1 MRFGTR
7 LYGVDPDAVVAKAVH
22 AEELGF
28 DSLWRGDHLILP
40 AQLSS
45 HYPHSSSGRPP
56 IEPAAPILDVL
67 MLYAYLA
74 AETTRIKLAT
84 GIYLLALRDPVA
96 VARSVQTLDVVSGG
110 RVILGV
116 AAGWLEDEFELAG
129 RDFAA
134 RGPATAEAIA
144 LLKALWTETEPA
156 VCGRPARFEP
166 KPVQRPHPPI
176 VGGGESAPALR
187 RAARLCDG
195 WYGHRPSPGEVA
207 TTISVLRRLRQEA
220 GRADLPF
227 ELTVRIEPGRVTRDD
242 VARYEE
248 VGVDRLVAEIGKFG
262 DVAALEDIET
272 MTRFA
277 EAVGLV

>member
-45 HYPHSSSGRPP
+45 RYPHSASGRPP
-56 IEPAAPILDVL
+56 IEAGSPILDVL
-67 MLYAYLA
+67 TLYAYLA

-84 GIYLLALRDPVA
+84 GIYLLALRDPLA
-96 VARSVQTLDVVSGG
+96 VARSVQTLDIVSGG

-129 RDFAA
+129 RDFST
-134 RGPATAEAIA
+134 RGPATDEAIA
-144 LLKALWTETEPA
+144 LLKALWTEDEPA
-156 VCGRPARFEP
+156 VDGRPARFEP
-166 KPVQRPHPPI
+166 KPVQKPHPPI
-176 VGGGESAPALR
+176 FGGGESIPALR

-207 TTISVLRRLRQEA
+207 TTITELRRLRDEA

-227 ELTVRIEPGRVTRDD
+227 ELTVRIEPERVTHDD

-248 VGVDRLVAEIGKFG
+248 AGVDRLVAEIGRFD
-262 DVAALEDIET
+262 DVAALEDLET

-277 EAVGLV
+277 EVVGLV